1 MTEGYKVCS
10 KCQATKLLSEFSA
23 HNGAKSA
30 KSGIRSTCKS
40 CDFEYNRIYRIK
52 NREKVNATK
61 REWASENKDKISNY
75 DKSYRK
81 KNREKLIL
89 RSKQWYEANKDIANA
104 RAKIYRIENRDKKA
118 AINKKWSAA
127 NRDKT
132 RAASKRWRER
142 NPEKA
147 KLVRLKNEAKHPFR
161 GRLKQQ
167 KRRQRIRENGLFL
180 VTQEDAKKLLSNMCF
195 YCGGPSEHIDHVVP
209 IARGGSHSIG
219 NLVGACQKCNQS
231 KGSKFITEW
240 NKVRLN

>member
-10 KCQATKLLSEFSA
+10 KCKASKELSEFSA
-23 HNGAKSA
+23 HRGAKAA
-30 KSGIRSTCKS
+30 KSGIRSTCKA
-40 CDFEYNRIYRIK
+40 CDFEYNKIYRTK

-61 REWASENKDKISNY
+61 REWASKNKNKISGY
-75 DKSYRK
+75 DKDYRE
-81 KNREKLIL
+81 KNREKLVT
-89 RSKQWYEANKDIANA
+89 RSKQWYEANKETVSAK
-104 RAKIYRIENRDKKA
+104 AKIYRIENRDKKA
-118 AINKKWSAA
+118 AIDKKWSAA

-132 RAASKRWRER
+132 RASSRRWRER

-147 KLVRLKNEAKHPFR
+147 KLVRQNNEAKHPFR

-180 VTQEDAKKLLSNMCF
+180 VTQEDAKKLLSGVCF
-195 YCGGPSEHIDHVVP
+195 YCGAPSKHIDHVVP
-209 IARGGSHSIG
+209 VARGGSHSIG

>member
-23 HNGAKSA
+23 HRGSKSA
-30 KSGIRSTCKS
+30 KSGFRSTCKS
-40 CDFEYNRIYRIK
+40 CDVEYNRIYRAK
-52 NREKVNATK
+52 NRQVVNAAK
-61 REWASENKDKISNY
+61 REWAFQNKEKIS
-75 DKSYRK
+75 SYNK
-81 KNREKLIL
+81 VFREKNKEKLSIVS
-89 RSKQWYEANKDIANA
+89 RKWYEANKDIVSAK
-104 RAKIYRIENRDKKA
+104 AKIYRAENKDKKTA
-118 AINKKWSAA
+118 TDKRWSAA

-132 RAASKRWRER
+132 RAASRRWRER

-147 KLVRLKNEAKHPFR
+147 KLVRQNNEAKHPFR

-180 VTQEDAKKLLSNMCF
+180 VTQQDAKRLLSGLCF

-209 IARGGSHSIG
+209 VARGGSHSIG
-219 NLVGACQKCNQS
+219 NLVGACQRCNQS